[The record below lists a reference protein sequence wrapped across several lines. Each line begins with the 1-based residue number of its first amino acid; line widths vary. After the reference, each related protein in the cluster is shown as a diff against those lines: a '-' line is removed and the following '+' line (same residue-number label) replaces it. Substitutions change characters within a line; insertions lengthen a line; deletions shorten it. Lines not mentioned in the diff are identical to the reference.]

1 MSYVSKIFE
10 SKIKKTVQCILR
22 FVTIFFAI
30 KTRQSEFFVSQVVFL
45 CFLQFFVSFKNQV
58 M

>member
-45 CFLQFFVSFKNQV
+45 CFL
-58 M
+58 